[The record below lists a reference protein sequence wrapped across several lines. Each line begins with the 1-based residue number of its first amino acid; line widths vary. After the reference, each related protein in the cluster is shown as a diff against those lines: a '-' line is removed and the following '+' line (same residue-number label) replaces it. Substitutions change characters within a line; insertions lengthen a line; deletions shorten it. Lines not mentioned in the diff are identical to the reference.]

1 MNFNFPLIDL
11 HVSSSTSHLGPW
23 LPGAVHSDLD
33 GLVVGGHLHGLGH
46 DGDRD
51 GEALP
56 PPAPPH
62 ESEVRELG
70 ELVLHDG
77 GAVPDLAAPVV
88 VIAALDADQGPV
100 RNLLM
105 IRDTFVNREA
115 L

>member
-1 MNFNFPLIDL
+1 MIEKL
-11 HVSSSTSHLGPW
+11 TSFTAW
-23 LPGAVHSDLD
+23 LAGSVDGDFD

-62 ESEVRELG
+62 EPEVRELG

-77 GAVPDLAAPVV
+77 GAVPDLSAPVV
-88 VIAALDADQGPV
+88 VIAALDADNSAV
-100 RNLLM
+100 RNLLR
-105 IRDTFVNREA
+105 IRSEIQRTA

>member
-1 MNFNFPLIDL
+1 MNFNFPLINL
-11 HVSSSTSHLGPW
+11 HVSSSTSHLGPR
-23 LPGAVHSDLD
+23 LPGAVHGDLD

-62 ESEVRELG
+62 EPEVRELG

-88 VIAALDADQGPV
+88 VIAALDADQCPV

-105 IRDTFVNREA
+105 IRNTFVSREA